1 MGDSENESGIEGDW
15 GSPWWS
21 HQDILDDKMVFFGT
35 QLNQGKSEFHT
46 LLRMEL
52 PGDVQLNPVTLD
64 GMYSNMIHGYSQPRE
79 LQIK

>member
-1 MGDSENESGIEGDW
+1 
-15 GSPWWS
+15 
-21 HQDILDDKMVFFGT
+21 MVFFGT